1 MLEVSLIAAF
11 IAGLITFLAPCTLP
25 LVPGYLGF
33 ISGVSSKDLNNPEI
47 ARRLKWRIFLNGVF
61 FTLGFSLVFIL
72 LGTLIGLLGAQLTV
86 YQVWLNRIG
95 GLFIMFFGLFLLDFI
110 KIPFLQTEHRLK
122 HLKLPSFIKKG
133 KPTSSFIL
141 GSAFATGWTPCVGPV
156 LGAMLT
162 LSATLDGVLQG
173 TLLLAVFSLGL
184 AIPFWVIALGI
195 GSAAQYIEKAA
206 PYLRAISIIGGI
218 FLILLGILLFL
229 GKLGLLLS
237 WGFQIMSFLGLDIY
251 EERLLDF
258 L

>member
-110 KIPFLQTEHRLK
+110 KIPF
-122 HLKLPSFIKKG
+122 I
-133 KPTSSFIL
+133 
-141 GSAFATGWTPCVGPV
+141 
-156 LGAMLT
+156 
-162 LSATLDGVLQG
+162 
-173 TLLLAVFSLGL
+173 
-184 AIPFWVIALGI
+184 
-195 GSAAQYIEKAA
+195 
-206 PYLRAISIIGGI
+206 
-218 FLILLGILLFL
+218 
-229 GKLGLLLS
+229 
-237 WGFQIMSFLGLDIY
+237 
-251 EERLLDF
+251 
-258 L
+258 